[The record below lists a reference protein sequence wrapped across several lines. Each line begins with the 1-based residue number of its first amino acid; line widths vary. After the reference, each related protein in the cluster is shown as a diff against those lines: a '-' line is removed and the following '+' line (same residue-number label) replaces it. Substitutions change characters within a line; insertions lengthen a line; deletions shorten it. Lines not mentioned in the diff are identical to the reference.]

1 MISFF
6 RFHCF
11 NQYRNNIG
19 EICMDMEVLYY
30 IECRKKRR
38 RRRRDTFD
46 ITNFC
51 REEKNKQSEQKCK
64 QVYPSNVFCGG
75 FELMLNFAITYK
87 LLKFF
92 AFKRL
97 YEFRIE

>member
-1 MISFF
+1 
-6 RFHCF
+6 
-11 NQYRNNIG
+11 
-19 EICMDMEVLYY
+19 MDMEVLYY

-64 QVYPSNVFCGG
+64 QCLSIQRIFWRIRTHVKFRHYIQIAEIFC
-75 FELMLNFAITYK
+75 T
-87 LLKFF
+87 
-92 AFKRL
+92 
-97 YEFRIE
+97 